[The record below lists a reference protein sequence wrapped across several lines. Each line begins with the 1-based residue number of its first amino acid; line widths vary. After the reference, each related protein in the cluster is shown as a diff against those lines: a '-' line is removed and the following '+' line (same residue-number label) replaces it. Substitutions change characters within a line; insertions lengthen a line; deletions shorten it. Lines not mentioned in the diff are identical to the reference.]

1 MYRMKAV
8 VYEQNGGP
16 EVLHLVE
23 IEKSTPKEGEVL
35 IRVAGTSYNPV
46 DAAIRSGVFP
56 IPVALPAIPGS
67 EASGVVEALGA
78 GVDNVAVGDKVIV
91 ELLPAQGGAAEYICA
106 PATHV
111 VAAPKTL
118 DLADA
123 AGVPLVCQTAY
134 QGLFVHAKVEQGQR
148 VLVVG
153 AGGAVGGVA
162 VQMAHQVG
170 AYVVGTASGDDV
182 ERVKALG
189 ADEVIDY
196 KKANVA
202 EAISAPVDAAVV
214 FAPAKLAPYYPTVK
228 AGGRL
233 VSAASPADD
242 APQTIE
248 VIRLFGQNDPAL
260 LAKIVEMIDAEQLTV
275 PIGFRGSIEDVPAI
289 HANPPHAGK
298 AIFRI

>member
-1 MYRMKAV
+1 MKAV
-8 VYEQNGGP
+8 IYEQHGGP
-16 EVLHLVE
+16 EVLQLVE
-23 IEKSTPKEGEVL
+23 IEKPVPKEGEVL
-35 IRVAGTSYNPV
+35 IHVVGATYNPV
-46 DAAIRSGVFP
+46 DAAFRMGVFP
-56 IPVALPAIPGS
+56 IPIALPAIPGS

-78 GVDNVAVGDKVIV
+78 GVDNVTVGDKVIV

-106 PATHV
+106 PASHV

-134 QGLFVHAKVEQGQR
+134 QGLFVHAKVEKGQR

-153 AGGAVGGVA
+153 AGGAVGGIA
-162 VQMAHQVG
+162 VQMAHQAG
-170 AYVVGTASGDDV
+170 AYVIATASDEDV

-196 KKANVA
+196 KKVNVT
-202 EAISAPVDAAVV
+202 EAITTPVDAAVV
-214 FAPAKLAPYYPTVK
+214 FAPAKLASYYPSVK
-228 AGGRL
+228 DGGRL

-242 APQTIE
+242 APDTIE

-260 LAKIVEMIDAEQLTV
+260 LAKIVELIDAGQLTV
-275 PIGFRGSIEDVPAI
+275 PIGFRGTIEDVPSI
-289 HANPPHAGK
+289 HANPPHSGK

>member
-1 MYRMKAV
+1 MKAV
-8 VYEQNGGP
+8 IYEQNGGP
-16 EVLHLVE
+16 EVLRLVE
-23 IEKSTPKEGEVL
+23 IEKPTPKEGEVL
-35 IRVAGTSYNPV
+35 IRVAGATYNPV
-46 DAAIRSGVFP
+46 DAAIRSGMFP
-56 IPVALPAIPGS
+56 IPVTLPAIPGS

-78 GVDNVAVGDKVIV
+78 GVYTVTVGDRVIV
-91 ELLPAQGGAAEYICA
+91 ELLPAQGGAAEYICV
-106 PATHV
+106 PASYV
-111 VAAPKTL
+111 VAAPKTM

-162 VQMAHQVG
+162 VQMAHQAG
-170 AYVVGTASGDDV
+170 AYVVATASGDDV
-182 ERVKALG
+182 ERVKTLG

-196 KKANVA
+196 KKSDVA

-242 APQTIE
+242 APATIE
-248 VIRLFGQNDPAL
+248 VIRLFGQNDPVL
-260 LAKIVEMIDAEQLTV
+260 LAKIVEMIDAGRLTV
-275 PIGFRGSIEDVPAI
+275 PVGFRGTIEDVPRI

>member
-1 MYRMKAV
+1 M
-8 VYEQNGGP
+8 
-16 EVLHLVE
+16 
-23 IEKSTPKEGEVL
+23 L
-35 IRVAGTSYNPV
+35 IRVAGATYNPV

-67 EASGVVEALGA
+67 EASGVVETLGA
-78 GVDNVAVGDKVIV
+78 GVDTVTVGDRVIA
-91 ELLPAQGGAAEYICA
+91 ELLPAQGGAAEYICV
-106 PATHV
+106 PASYV
-111 VAAPKTL
+111 VAAPKTM

-153 AGGAVGGVA
+153 A
-162 VQMAHQVG
+162 VQMAHQAG
-170 AYVVGTASGDDV
+170 AYVVATASGDDV
-182 ERVKALG
+182 ERVKALD

-196 KKANVA
+196 KKSDVV

-242 APQTIE
+242 APATIE
-248 VIRLFGQNDPAL
+248 VIRLFGQNDPIL
-260 LAKIVEMIDAEQLTV
+260 LAKIVEMIDAGQLTV
-275 PIGFRGSIEDVPAI
+275 PVGFRGTIEDVPRI

-298 AIFRI
+298 AIFRL

>member
-1 MYRMKAV
+1 MKAV
-8 VYEQNGGP
+8 VYEQYGGP
-16 EVLHLVE
+16 EALRLVE
-23 IEKSTPKEGEVL
+23 IEKPTPKEGEVL
-35 IRVAGTSYNPV
+35 IHVAGATYNPV

-56 IPVALPAIPGS
+56 IPVAMPAIPGS

-111 VAAPKTL
+111 VAAPKTM

-170 AYVVGTASGDDV
+170 AYVVATASGNDV
-182 ERVKALG
+182 ERVKTLG

-196 KKANVA
+196 KKTNIAD
-202 EAISAPVDAAVV
+202 AISAPVDAAVV
-214 FAPAKLAPYYPTVK
+214 FAPANLTPYYSVVK
-228 AGGRL
+228 TGGRL
-233 VSAASPADD
+233 VSAASPTDD
-242 APQTIE
+242 APSTIE
-248 VIRLFGQNDPAL
+248 VIRLFGQNNSAL
-260 LAKIVEMIDAEQLTV
+260 LAKIVEMIDAGQLTV
-275 PIGFRGSIEDVPAI
+275 PIGFRGRLEDVPYI
-289 HANPPHAGK
+289 HTYPPHAGK

>member
-1 MYRMKAV
+1 MKAV
-8 VYEQNGGP
+8 VYEQTGGP
-16 EVLHLVE
+16 DVLRLVE
-23 IEKSTPKEGEVL
+23 IEKPTPKEGEVL
-35 IRVAGTSYNPV
+35 IHVAGATYNPV
-46 DAAIRSGVFP
+46 DAAIRSSMFP

-78 GVDNVAVGDKVIV
+78 GVENVAVGDKVIV

-111 VAAPKTL
+111 VAAPKSM

-134 QGLFVHAKVEQGQR
+134 QGLFVHVKVEQGQR

-162 VQMAHQVG
+162 VQMAHQAG
-170 AYVVGTASGDDV
+170 AYVVATASGDDL

-202 EAISAPVDAAVV
+202 EVISAPVDAAVV
-214 FAPAKLAPYYPTVK
+214 FAPAKLASYYPTVK

-260 LAKIVEMIDAEQLTV
+260 LAKIVALIDAEQLTV
-275 PIGFRGSIEDVPAI
+275 PIGFRGSIEDVRAI

-298 AIFRI
+298 AIFRL

>member
-1 MYRMKAV
+1 MKAV
-8 VYEQNGGP
+8 VYEQTGGP
-16 EVLHLVE
+16 DVLRLVE
-23 IEKSTPKEGEVL
+23 IEKPTPKEGEVL
-35 IRVAGTSYNPV
+35 IHVAGATYNPV
-46 DAAIRSGVFP
+46 DAAIRSGMFP

-78 GVDNVAVGDKVIV
+78 GVENVAVGDKVIV

-111 VAAPKTL
+111 VAAPKSM

-162 VQMAHQVG
+162 VQMAHQAG
-170 AYVVGTASGDDV
+170 AYVVATASGDDL

-202 EAISAPVDAAVV
+202 EVISAPVDAAVV
-214 FAPAKLAPYYPTVK
+214 FAPAKLASYYPTVK

-260 LAKIVEMIDAEQLTV
+260 LAKIVALVDAGQLTV
-275 PIGFRGSIEDVPAI
+275 PIGFRGSIEDVRAI

-298 AIFRI
+298 AIFRL